1 VVVATFLLVG
11 GVIAPHA
18 RDQLGD
24 PGQVG
29 VLIGTVVQLLT
40 LAVAW
45 SSAWPRSGR
54 PIKTG
59 AGRK

>member
-1 VVVATFLLVG
+1 VVAATFLLVG

-40 LAVAW
+40 LAVALVVGV
-45 SSAWPRSGR
+45 AAVRQAYQDRSR
-54 PIKTG
+54 
-59 AGRK
+59 A

>member
-1 VVVATFLLVG
+1 VVVATSLLAG

-40 LAVAW
+40 LAVALVVGV
-45 SSAWPRSGR
+45 AAVRQAYQDRSR
-54 PIKTG
+54 
-59 AGRK
+59 A

>member
-11 GVIAPHA
+11 GVIAPQA

-24 PGQVG
+24 PDQIG

-40 LAVAW
+40 LAVALVVGV
-45 SSAWPRSGR
+45 AAVRQAYQDRSR
-54 PIKTG
+54 
-59 AGRK
+59 A